1 MRAMTRT
8 SEIRLA
14 VHSGA
19 DGVTD
24 IRWEADDAPE
34 PGEQAAD
41 AMILALWDGER
52 RNAMRIDLWTP
63 RLTVDDMNDF
73 VYQTLLS
80 LGDSY
85 HRATGNDDLM
95 AEIKGFARV
104 FAERASGAEQRAAA
118 KRQGATQPQAAA
130 QRRTT
135 AER

>member
-1 MRAMTRT
+1 MRGMTRT

-34 PGEQAAD
+34 PGEQAAE

-95 AEIKGFARV
+95 AEIKTFARA
-104 FAERASGAEQRAAA
+104 FAQRASGMEQRAAA
-118 KRQGATQPQAAA
+118 ERRTPPERQG
-130 QRRTT
+130 
-135 AER
+135 

>member
-1 MRAMTRT
+1 MEPKTLGTMRGVNRT
-8 SEIRLA
+8 SDIRIA
-14 VHSGA
+14 VTSGS

-24 IRWEADDAPE
+24 LRWEADDAPE
-34 PGEQAAD
+34 PGAQAAE

-85 HRATGNDDLM
+85 RRATGNDDLM
-95 AEIKGFARV
+95 LEIKSFARA
-104 FAERASGAEQRAAA
+104 FAERAATRERRA
-118 KRQGATQPQAAA
+118 QGG
-130 QRRTT
+130 
-135 AER
+135 

>member
-1 MRAMTRT
+1 MPAMSRT

-19 DGVTD
+19 DGVTG

-34 PGEQAAD
+34 PGEQAAE

-80 LGDSY
+80 LADSY

-95 AEIKGFARV
+95 AEIKGFARA

-118 KRQGATQPQAAA
+118 ERRAAEQRAATE
-130 QRRTT
+130 RR
-135 AER
+135 ASGR

>member
-1 MRAMTRT
+1 MRVMAFT

-19 DGVTD
+19 EGVTD

-34 PGEQAAD
+34 PGEQAAE
-41 AMILALWDGER
+41 AMILALWDAKR

-95 AEIKGFARV
+95 VEIKGFARA

-118 KRQGATQPQAAA
+118 ERRGAA

-135 AER
+135 PGG

>member
-1 MRAMTRT
+1 MTRT

-24 IRWEADDAPE
+24 IRWEADDAPD
-34 PGEQAAD
+34 PGEQAAE

-63 RLTVDDMNDF
+63 RLTVDDLNDF

-95 AEIKGFARV
+95 AEIKAFARA
-104 FAERASGAEQRAAA
+104 FAQRASNAQHRLAADRRTPPE
-118 KRQGATQPQAAA
+118 RQG
-130 QRRTT
+130 
-135 AER
+135 